1 MQPIPDESPVAPSVA
16 RGFMVLVVF
25 FLGLLIFELLSGE
38 TLGVPAKRSEQLL
51 KYWIVLAV
59 QAGAGLLF
67 VALLYFLT
75 H

>member
-1 MQPIPDESPVAPSVA
+1 MQTIPDDSPVSPSVT

-25 FLGLLIFELLSGE
+25 FLGLLIFELLSGGA
-38 TLGVPAKRSEQLL
+38 LGVPAKRREQLL

>member
-1 MQPIPDESPVAPSVA
+1 MQTIRDESPVSPSVT

-38 TLGVPAKRSEQLL
+38 TLGVPAKRREQLL
-51 KYWIVLAV
+51 KYRIVLAV